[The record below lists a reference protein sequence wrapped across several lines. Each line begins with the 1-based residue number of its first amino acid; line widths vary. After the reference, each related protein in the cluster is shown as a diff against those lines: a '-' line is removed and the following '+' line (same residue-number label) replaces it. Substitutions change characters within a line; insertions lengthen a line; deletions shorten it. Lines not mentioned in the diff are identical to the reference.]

1 MLEQGA
7 PSTLVMSQTAEEE
20 KEGSESSSSTQTIS
34 EEESQTSRGT
44 GTTIEVNSRFH
55 RLMPRDDEEKQTV
68 KTMVASSLTER
79 EAVRKYLLS
88 KVK

>member
-1 MLEQGA
+1 
-7 PSTLVMSQTAEEE
+7 MSQTEEEE
-20 KEGSESSSSTQTIS
+20 KEEGSESSSSTQTIS

-55 RLMPRDDEEKQTV
+55 RLMPREDEEQQTV

-79 EAVRKYLLS
+79 EAVRKFLLS